1 MLFDQMTYLEEGS
14 THLYADGLC
23 FIASRNGAAVIVRQN
38 NDGFS
43 LQVGSEDPLAG
54 SEEVVA
60 VGKCKHDSTSSLL
73 PR

>member
-1 MLFDQMTYLEEGS
+1 MLFDQVTDLEEGS
-14 THLYADGLC
+14 AHLDAESFR